1 MDRDWKRLGRAIKT
15 QRDHLGLARQDD
27 LAAVAGVNRQTI
39 QSLEAGKPRTRMPAS
54 IGKVEK
60 ALSWELGTAAR
71 ILTEGANEP
80 PAPRFAEGMPL
91 RVARELSEGQ
101 VEDTEVLDLTVPG
114 SNSRLVVV
122 FKHDSAAADM
132 APDEL
137 RAALQEWTR
146 IQRALRQIAAGDEAD
161 EA

>member
-1 MDRDWKRLGRAIKT
+1 MDRDWKRLGRAIKA

-27 LAAVAGVNRQTI
+27 LATAAGVTRQTI

-54 IGKVEK
+54 IAKVEK

-71 ILTEGANEP
+71 ILTEGATEP
-80 PAPRFAEGMPL
+80 PALRFAEGMPM
-91 RVARELSEGQ
+91 RIARELSDGQ
-101 VEDTEVLDLTVPG
+101 VVDTDVLDLTLPG
-114 SNSRLVVV
+114 SKSRLVVV
-122 FKHDSAAADM
+122 FKHDSEAADM

-146 IQRALRQIAAGDEAD
+146 IQRALRQIASGGEAD

>member
-1 MDRDWKRLGRAIKT
+1 MDRDWKRLGRAIAA
-15 QRDHLGLARQDD
+15 QRDHLGLARQED
-27 LAAVAGVNRQTI
+27 LATAAGVNRQTI
-39 QSLEAGKPRTRMPAS
+39 QSLEAGRPRTRMPAS

-60 ALSWELGTAAR
+60 ALSWEPGTAAR

-114 SNSRLVVV
+114 SKSRLVVV
-122 FKHDSAAADM
+122 FKHDSEAADM

-146 IQRALRQIAAGDEAD
+146 IQRALRQITSGDEAD